1 MATIQDVAHRAGVGV
16 GTVSRVINDSP
27 LVSDATRAK
36 VQAVID
42 EIGYRPS
49 TVARALSLGRSSIV
63 TVVAP
68 FLTDPSVV
76 LRLRGVASVVRE
88 SQYDLVLYDVEL
100 PEQHEARLDDAIYGG
115 RSAAV
120 LVMSLSA
127 PGRVQQMLMSTKV
140 PVVWVD
146 RRIDGVPCLTIDD
159 HEGGRMAA
167 RHLLELGHRHIGF
180 VGDHP
185 DERFG
190 FTSGGDRFSGFSD
203 EIAAAGLA
211 VPAGYVRRVAHG
223 IEEAAI
229 AMDELLALP
238 DPPTAIFATSDLIAY
253 GVIEAARSR
262 GVRVPEDLSVVG
274 FDDIAMSSHIGLTT
288 VRQPLFDSGVRGAE
302 LALAMLAGDDV
313 ERTAVWNLPLELVE
327 RSTTG
332 PHR

>member
-1 MATIQDVAHRAGVGV
+1 MATIQDVARRAGVGV
-16 GTVSRVINDSP
+16 GTVSRVINNSP
-27 LVSDATRAK
+27 LVSDTTRAR

-49 TVARALSLGRSSIV
+49 TVARALSLGHSSII

-88 SQYDLVLYDVEL
+88 SEYDLVLYDVEA
-100 PEQHEARLDDAIYGG
+100 PEQHAARLDDAIYGG

-120 LVMSLSA
+120 IVMSLAASGA
-127 PGRVQQMLMSTKV
+127 IAQKRESSKV
-140 PVVWVD
+140 PLVWVD

-159 HEGGRMAA
+159 HEGGRLAA

-180 VGDHP
+180 IGDRP

-190 FTSGGDRFSGFSD
+190 FTSGDDRFAGFCE
-203 EIAAAGLA
+203 EIAASGLA
-211 VPAGYVRRVAHG
+211 VPGGYVRRVAHG
-223 IEEAAI
+223 MEDAAT
-229 AMDELLALP
+229 AMGELLALP

-253 GVIEAARSR
+253 GAIEAARAR
-262 GVRVPEDLSVVG
+262 GVRVPGDLSVVG
-274 FDDIAMSSHIGLTT
+274 FDDIAMSAHIGLTT
-288 VRQPLFDSGVRGAE
+288 VRQPLFESGSRSAE

-313 ERTAVWNLPLELVE
+313 DTTAEWDLPLELVE